1 MGAKAFLSKAFPFL
15 SVAATALGGPIG
27 AAGASMLG
35 AALGKEVK
43 PAELE
48 AELVKLAATEEGRL
62 KAAQIEQDFKL
73 QMERLGL
80 GHVEE
85 LERLAAADRDSARK
99 REISVKDRMPML
111 LGITANIGFFATVG
125 FLLFRTMPVE
135 SKDVLL
141 LLLGALTATFK
152 DVYGYYFGSSSG
164 SAKKDDILNRK
175 NGG

>member
-1 MGAKAFLSKAFPFL
+1 
-15 SVAATALGGPIG
+15 
-27 AAGASMLG
+27 MLG

-80 GHVEE
+80 GHIEE

-164 SAKKDDILNRK
+164 SAKKDDMLANSK
-175 NGG
+175 DPK

>member
-1 MGAKAFLSKAFPFL
+1 
-15 SVAATALGGPIG
+15 
-27 AAGASMLG
+27 MLG

-80 GHVEE
+80 GHIEE

-99 REISVKDRMPML
+99 REMTVKDRMPMI
-111 LGITANIGFFATVG
+111 LGIAANIGFFSTVG

-152 DVYGYYFGSSSG
+152 DVYGYYFGSSAG
-164 SAKKDDILNRK
+164 SAKKDDLMNNKR
-175 NGG
+175 